1 MVARGE
7 EEEEDAVR
15 RARGEEGGEGA
26 ECFRRARVAVGHE
39 RRVAFIAR
47 AIPHM
52 GDLPLQ
58 IAQEPVRSKLSSA
71 RAFFARL
78 LEVDRAHA
86 RCKKA
91 VILALR

>member
-1 MVARGE
+1 MVAHGE

-26 ECFRRARVAVGHE
+26 ECSRRARVAVGRE
-39 RRVAFIAR
+39 RRVAFVAR
-47 AIPHM
+47 AILRA

-58 IAQEPVRSKLSSA
+58 IAQEPMRSKLSSA

-78 LEVDRAHA
+78 LEEDRVHA